1 MSIPDQIRA
10 LEELAAFDAELKILD
25 DQLATER
32 NTLNG
37 LKANLK
43 RLEDKLAIDR
53 TSVAAMDKQ
62 RNELIADVRQM
73 MTQLDHSRDKMNRS
87 RNEREANAVQRE
99 LEELRKLIRDR
110 EDEIGKL
117 TTDSDAQRV
126 TLEATEGE
134 AKKIQDELGAKE
146 GDINSTLATVES
158 QRAAKQVVRDDV
170 SKRLPPVLYRRYDSI
185 RSRRGSGIAQTT
197 DGTCKACNMSLPP
210 QLFHRLRREPLLEQ
224 CQSCN
229 RIIYYVPPQIASAEA
244 AEVARGDRCRAQGSP
259 ERRRLGVS

>member
-1 MSIPDQIRA
+1 VLSIPDQIRA

-25 DQLATER
+25 EQISLER
-32 NTLNG
+32 GTLTG
-37 LKANLK
+37 LKDNLR
-43 RLEDKLAIDR
+43 RLEEKIAADRATLGTLDK
-53 TSVAAMDKQ
+53 T

-73 MTQLDHSRDKMNRS
+73 MQQLEHSREKMNRA
-87 RNEREANAVQRE
+87 RTERETNAAQRE

-126 TLEATEGE
+126 ALETTEGE

-146 GDINSTLATVES
+146 GDISSSLSNVEK
-158 QRAAKQVVRDDV
+158 QRAAKGAEREVAT
-170 SKRLPPVLYRRYDSI
+170 KKLPPVLYRRYETI
-185 RSRRGSGIAQTT
+185 RSRRGSAIAQTT

-224 CQSCN
+224 CPSCN
-229 RIIYYVPPQIASAEA
+229 RIIYYVPPA
-244 AEVARGDRCRAQGSP
+244 AAPDQK
-259 ERRRLGVS
+259 